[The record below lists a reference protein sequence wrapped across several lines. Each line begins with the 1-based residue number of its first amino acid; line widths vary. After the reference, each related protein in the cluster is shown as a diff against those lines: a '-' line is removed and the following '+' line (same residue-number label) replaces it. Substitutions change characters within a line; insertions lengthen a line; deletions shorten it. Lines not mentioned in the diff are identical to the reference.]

1 MADDIDI
8 QAIMDGTSGKL
19 PQWATEATLQNL
31 VSALDEK
38 KPGSKAKEVG
48 KATDAFSAS
57 LTKAVPGPG
66 KLASAAMNAASSLIN
81 FGTTMVKAAL
91 TTTGDLDTFAD
102 TIRAGGDAA
111 ASFAEMLPVL
121 GGVIGATLRAAADAQ
136 ATVLEVVSDLEKEYA
151 GLAIAGA
158 DFGGSLEQMNT
169 RAQSSRVNLDKLT
182 DIVQNQGLVFA
193 QLQGTTQK
201 GVDAFL
207 NLNKE
212 VANSGMNF
220 RMLGLRFDEVAQMTA
235 DYVEIQAKAGRR
247 VDMDS
252 EKEAIAVNEYIAR
265 TATLARLQG
274 KAADQVSA
282 ELRTASLDGAVQ
294 AKLSMMSGSA
304 ADNFKAISQT
314 LETNF
319 GPGVRRAAEQ
329 ALTLGTVLPDTAKTL
344 AAAGVD
350 LGQFESMI
358 RGATEA
364 DPADLL
370 DNIAGLEQMLGERFA
385 DPTTR
390 QIAMLGM
397 VSDVGE
403 GVAESFAK
411 MAPLIETL
419 AEDGGV
425 LNRYATAHE
434 NVIAAMESTDYGDAI
449 TNGLLKGG
457 QDIEISGFTVRENV
471 LSALVKEGSIT
482 ALITQSGIM
491 VNDMINDLIK
501 LAFESSEGNIDI
513 TTANLTA
520 NEVLINQPVESKV
533 VDGFMLHQ
541 PGSIGINDLID
552 FTDYNA
558 TMTAQGVNEPVQ
570 KQNRNITTAMNDP
583 VIQDIVAKAKSLADA
598 NQDRVF
604 NEGER
609 DQFIKIFNQMAESAE
624 LQNITLKKMNK
635 QLADGILTTMQ

>member
-19 PQWATEATLQNL
+19 PQWATEETLQNL

-38 KPGSKAKEVG
+38 KPGSKAKEAG
-48 KATDAFSAS
+48 KATDALSAS

-66 KLASAAMNAASSLIN
+66 KLASAAMDAASNLIN

-102 TIRAGGDAA
+102 TIRAGGEAA
-111 ASFAEMLPVL
+111 ASFAEMIP
-121 GGVIGATLRAAADAQ
+121 VIGGFIGQALKIAAEAQ

-212 VANSGMNF
+212 VTNSGLNF

-252 EKEAIAVNEYIAR
+252 DKEAIAVQEYIAR

-425 LNRYATAHE
+425 LNRYATAHD
-434 NVIAAMESTDYGDAI
+434 NVIAAMDDAYGDGI
-449 TNGLLKGG
+449 TRDLLKGG
-457 QDIEISGFTVRENV
+457 QDIEETGFAARKTI
-471 LSALVKEGSIT
+471 LSALVDEESGIA
-482 ALITQSGIM
+482 ALITKSAM
-491 VNDMINDLIK
+491 FSTKAINDLLQK
-501 LAFESSEGNIDI
+501 AFSDVGEGI
-513 TTANLTA
+513 TTAEILA
-520 NEVLINQPVESKV
+520 QKAVINAPIEDSMIPGRLPELGDFPV
-533 VDGFMLHQ
+533 GQ
-541 PGSIGINDLID
+541 LID
-552 FTDYNA
+552 FTDYRA
-558 TMTAQGVNEPVQ
+558 FMDSIGINEQVQ
-570 KQNRNITTAMNDP
+570 KDNEATTRSFNNP
-583 VIQDIVAKAKSLADA
+583 EIQRIVKTAINEADA
-598 NQDRVF
+598 DGNRRFDDKEMQ
-604 NEGER
+604 E
-609 DQFIKIFNQMAESAE
+609 FIKIFNTMAENAD
-624 LQNITLKKMNK
+624 LQNIQLKKMNK
-635 QLADGILTTMQ
+635 KLASTLMVGVE